1 MILEQ
6 CFRVRPHVNAAMEVK
21 GEVLKDV
28 AQPTAGRTSTPLSS
42 LYLLD
47 FCCHLT
53 LVQALFV
60 GVFVSGYE
68 CLCRLPVFI
77 AFSSRSLFSPDTLLS
92 LIAGST
98 LDEFWDFYFYLRKK
112 NPQ

>member
-1 MILEQ
+1 
-6 CFRVRPHVNAAMEVK
+6 MEVK

-77 AFSSRSLFSPDTLLS
+77 AFSSLSLFSPAHFALFDRGKHTRRVLGFLFLS
-92 LIAGST
+92 
-98 LDEFWDFYFYLRKK
+98 EKK
-112 NPQ
+112 KPSVNE